1 MNILER
7 IQLLCEENNIT
18 VSKLEVELGLGKGT
32 LYKWNKNSPNSDKL
46 SQVADYFNVSHS
58 MLKIFSLKSTIDFST
73 FPAIIFSIFN

>member
-32 LYKWNKNSPNSDKL
+32 LYKWNKSSPNSDKL
-46 SQVADYFNVSHS
+46 SQVADYFNVSVDW
-58 MLKIFSLKSTIDFST
+58 LLGKTEFYAQDIFIKI
-73 FPAIIFSIFN
+73 NN